1 MRTKPKQFTTEH
13 GEETSLMEAPFGLS
27 CIRLF
32 SPSLPSDP
40 SERPTDLF
48 SPSIFHFPKGESA
61 GAAQNDVAFR
71 RQSGYERLCNSVGVG
86 MSENNKGNSFAW

>member
-1 MRTKPKQFTTEH
+1 
-13 GEETSLMEAPFGLS
+13 MEAPFEPS
-27 CIRLF
+27 FIRLF

-40 SERPTDLF
+40 SDRPNDLF
-48 SPSIFHFPKGESA
+48 SASIFHFPKGESA

-86 MSENNKGNSFAW
+86 MSENKQGNSFAWYL